1 MRQPVY
7 SFVVQL
13 GSTYLSGISARLC
26 HGSFDDPGPADY
38 ALRGHQVQVARVASI
53 SAGPRGSLEA
63 VDNMLD
69 ESGFVNAVGGLQT
82 PSLIDAST

>member
-26 HGSFDDPGPADY
+26 HGSLDDPGPADY

-53 SAGPRGSLEA
+53 SAGPRGSREA